1 MSDYYRQISSAKD
14 NYERIA
20 TEAGAKAN
28 GSTLSLLIKAILGG
42 WMVGLGGYAASF
54 IASLYYVPNTTNA
67 SARAAFA
74 LVFPVA
80 LMSILFTGC
89 DLYTGNTM
97 CFTFAL
103 FNKKINPVT
112 YVLKLMV
119 SIAGNYIGTCLAAL
133 VLSGGT
139 GHFMKDTGGGAEY
152 MMSLARAKT
161 SQPFWRIML
170 SAIGC
175 NSLVCLAVWMFYC
188 SYDSGGACL
197 NILGHIGAFAV
208 AGLEHIIANFYI
220 LNAAL
225 LSRSGVTF
233 VDVYVHNFIP
243 TWMGNTFAG
252 IFVLGIPLSIL
263 YNSPSKEATLE
274 YSRSLRSMQR
284 TNSGDI
290 VINTTGTYV

>member
-14 NYERIA
+14 TYERIA
-20 TEAGAKAN
+20 MEAGNKAN
-28 GSTLSLLIKAILGG
+28 GSTVTLLIKAILGG
-42 WMVGLGGYAASF
+42 WMVGLGGYAASV
-54 IASLYYVPNTTNA
+54 IASLYYVPNTSNA
-67 SARAAFA
+67 TAKTAFA
-74 LVFPVA
+74 IVFPVA
-80 LMSILFTGC
+80 LMSILFTGS

-103 FNKKINPVT
+103 FNKKINALT

-119 SIAGNYIGTCLAAL
+119 SIAGNFVGTSLAAL
-133 VLSGGT
+133 VLTGGT
-139 GHFMKDTGGGAEY
+139 GHFMKDTGAGAEY
-152 MMSLARAKT
+152 MVSLARAKT
-161 SQPFWRIML
+161 SLPFWRVML
-170 SAIGC
+170 SAVGC

-225 LSRSGVTF
+225 LSRSGITF

-243 TWMGNTFAG
+243 TWLGNTIAG
-252 IFVLGIPLSIL
+252 VFVLGVPMSLL
-263 YNSPSKEATLE
+263 YNQPSKEGTLE

-284 TNSGDI
+284 TTSADI

>member
-1 MSDYYRQISSAKD
+1 MTDYFRQISSAKD
-14 NYERIA
+14 TYERIA

-28 GSTLSLLIKAILGG
+28 GSTLNLAIKAVLGG

-54 IASLYYVPNTTNA
+54 IASLYYVPNTSNA
-67 SARAAFA
+67 SSKAAFA
-74 LVFPVA
+74 IVFPVA
-80 LMSILFTGC
+80 LMSILFTGS

-103 FNKKINPVT
+103 FNRKINALT

-119 SIAGNYIGTCLAAL
+119 SIAGNFLGTCLGAL
-133 VLSGGT
+133 VLTGGT
-139 GHFMKDTGGGAEY
+139 GHFMKDTGPGAEF

-161 SQPFWRIML
+161 SPPFWRIML
-170 SAIGC
+170 SAVGC
-175 NSLVCLAVWMFYC
+175 NSLVCLAVWTFYS
-188 SYDSGGACL
+188 SYDSAGACL
-197 NILGHIGAFAV
+197 NTLAHIGAFAV

-225 LSRSGVTF
+225 LSRSGISF

-243 TWMGNTFAG
+243 TLLGNTFAG
-252 IFVLGIPLSIL
+252 ICVLGIPLSLL
-263 YNSPSKEATLE
+263 YNNPSKEATLE

-284 TNSGDI
+284 TNSGEI
-290 VINTTGTYV
+290 VVNTTGTYM